1 MDKRQ
6 LANSIWT
13 AANEMRGSLDATDY
27 KDFILGF
34 LFYKYLSDKEVEYFI
49 DNGVPAEELPVELTN
64 ASEANSH
71 IYFTNA
77 RDNLG
82 YYIAYEDLF
91 ESWLSKRATLD
102 VADISEGLRRFDASV
117 HPAHQHLYKD
127 IFASFLSSIRKL
139 GDNASAQAK
148 KLRAIMNVI
157 KDVPTGS
164 GADYDILGYVYEY
177 LIGKFAA
184 NAGKKNGEFY
194 TPHTVALAMAEIVAH
209 HVAERDAIEIYDP
222 TSGSGS
228 LLLNIGQ
235 AVERRAGRVGS
246 IRYYAQEL
254 KQDAYNLTRMNLVM
268 RGMEAS
274 NIVTRRGD
282 SLDQDWPMIDK
293 YDNYNLLRV
302 DAVVSNPPYSAKW
315 DRDQAQSDPRFTE
328 YGLAPETKADY
339 AFLLHELYHL
349 KDDGIM
355 TIILPHGVLFRGGEE
370 EKIRRHLIEKNNI
383 EAVIGLPANIFFG
396 TGISTIVMV
405 LKKQRSADTG
415 VLFVDASKGFV
426 KAGTKNDLRPRDVRK
441 IVDTV
446 IERRDVK
453 KYSRVVSRD
462 EIRENDYNLNIP
474 RYVDSS
480 EDAEYFDIFSTMFGG
495 IPHRELDYFKDY
507 WTSLPGLRESIFEQI
522 SPTHSQVRDGVEITS
537 AVQAHESVADFTQA
551 FTEAFEGFEGALHTR
566 LIENIESVDLL
577 TVEADIR
584 AEIFDR
590 LAGVPLV
597 DDYEVYQHFADAW
610 AGIENDLEVIKREGW
625 DATREVVPNMVV
637 KTKNKQK
644 VEVQDGWLGKVFDF
658 ELVQKVLLNDDLEAI
673 QELREKNAVLAA
685 RLAELFESVDEEDY
699 EQGDVSLANAKGD
712 AFAAAVVK
720 AYAKSLKK
728 NREEVAEGSLNEI
741 LVSAAKALEDQA
753 KTAKDLKTAENEL
766 EGKTITAIASLTD
779 EQVMELLH
787 AQWITGMVEQFFAV
801 PGVVW
806 GRLIDALLALESK
819 YATTL
824 EEVNT
829 QIEGTQAEL
838 ATLMGQ
844 LTGSDADMKGIA
856 ALAEMFGG
864 KN

>member
-6 LANSIWT
+6 LANSIWS
-13 AANEMRGSLDATDY
+13 AANEMRGSLDANDY

-49 DNGVPAEELPVELTN
+49 SNGAPAEELPVELTH

-71 IYFTNA
+71 LYFKIA

-82 YYIAYEDLF
+82 YYIAHDDLF
-91 ESWLSKRATLD
+91 EAWLSKRATLD
-102 VADISEGLRRFDASV
+102 VADITEGLRRFDASV
-117 HPAHQHLYKD
+117 SPAHQHLYKD
-127 IFASFLSSIRKL
+127 IFASFMSSIRKL
-139 GDNASAQAK
+139 GDNAAAQAK

-177 LIGKFAA
+177 LIGQFAA

-194 TPHTVALAMAEIVAH
+194 TPHAVALAMAEIVAH
-209 HVAERDAIEIYDP
+209 HVADRDEIEIYDP

-235 AVERRAGRVGS
+235 AVERRSGREGR

-268 RGMEAS
+268 RGLEAS

-293 YDNYNLLRV
+293 YNNYNLLRV

-315 DRDQAQSDPRFTE
+315 DREQAQSDPRFAG

-355 TIILPHGVLFRGGEE
+355 TIVLPHGVLFRGGEE
-370 EKIRRHLIEKNNI
+370 EKIRRNLIEKNNI

-415 VLFVDASKGFV
+415 VLFIDASQGFV
-426 KAGTKNDLRPRDVRK
+426 KVGTKNDLRARDVRK

-446 IERRDVK
+446 IERRDIE
-453 KYSRVVSRD
+453 KYSRLVSRD

-480 EDAEYFDIFSTMFGG
+480 ADAEYFDIFSTMFGG
-495 IPHRELDYFKDY
+495 IPHRELDCYKDY
-507 WTSLPGLRESIFEQI
+507 WESLPGLRESIFEQM
-522 SPTHSQVRDGVEITS
+522 SPTHSQVRDGVELAET
-537 AVQAHESVADFTQA
+537 VRAHESVAGFTQA
-551 FTEAFEGFEGALHTR
+551 FASAFEGFETALHAR
-566 LIENIESVDLL
+566 LVENLEAVDLL

-584 AEIFDR
+584 ADIFNR
-590 LAGVPLV
+590 LAGVPLI

-644 VEVQDGWLGKVFDF
+644 VEVQDGLLGKVFDF
-658 ELVQKVLLNDDLEAI
+658 ALVQKVLLADDLEAI
-673 QELREKNAVLAA
+673 EQLREKEAVLSA

-699 EQGDVSLANAKGD
+699 ELGDVSLVNAKGD
-712 AFAAAVVK
+712 AFAATAVK
-720 AYAKSLKK
+720 AQAKVIEKSQD
-728 NREEVAEGSLNEI
+728 EVAEGSLEEI
-741 LVSAAKALEDQA
+741 LLNAAKALGEQT
-753 KTAKDLKTAENEL
+753 KTVKALKAAEGEL
-766 EGKTITAIASLTD
+766 EGKTVAAIAALSD

-787 AQWITGMVEQFFAV
+787 AQWITGMVEQFSAV
-801 PGVVW
+801 PGIVV
-806 GRLIDALLALESK
+806 GRLIDALQALEAK

-824 EEVNT
+824 DDVNT
-829 QIEGTQAEL
+829 QIASTQAGL
-838 ATLMGQ
+838 ATLLGQ
-844 LTGSDADMKGIA
+844 LTGPDADMQGIA
-856 ALAEMFGG
+856 ALADMFGG

>member
-49 DNGVPAEELPVELTN
+49 NNGVPAEDLSVELTH
-64 ASEANSH
+64 ASEASPH
-71 IYFTNA
+71 LYFTNS

-117 HPAHQHLYKD
+117 NPAHQHLYKD

-148 KLRAIMNVI
+148 KLRTIMNVI

-177 LIGKFAA
+177 LIGQFAA

-194 TPHTVALAMAEIVAH
+194 TPHAVALAMAEIVAH
-209 HVAERDAIEIYDP
+209 HVADRDAIEIYDP

-235 AVERRAGRVGS
+235 AVERHSGRAGS

-268 RGMEAS
+268 RGLEAS

-315 DRDQAQSDPRFTE
+315 DREQAQSDPRFAG

-355 TIILPHGVLFRGGEE
+355 TIVLPHGVLFRGGEE
-370 EKIRRHLIEKNNI
+370 EKIRRNLIEKNNI

-415 VLFVDASKGFV
+415 VLFIDASQGFV
-426 KAGTKNDLRPRDVRK
+426 KVGTKNDLRARDVRK

-446 IERRDVK
+446 IERRDIE
-453 KYSRVVSRD
+453 KYSRLVSRD

-480 EDAEYFDIFSTMFGG
+480 ADAEYFDIFSTMFGG
-495 IPHRELDYFKDY
+495 IPHRELDCYRDY
-507 WTSLPGLRESIFEQI
+507 WESLPGLRESIFEQL
-522 SPTHSQVRDGVEITS
+522 SPTHSQVRDGVELAAT
-537 AVQAHESVADFTQA
+537 VRAHESVAGFTQDFA
-551 FTEAFEGFEGALHTR
+551 GAFEGFEAALRAR
-566 LIENIESVDLL
+566 LVENLEAVDLL

-584 AEIFDR
+584 ADIFDR
-590 LAGVPLV
+590 LAGVPLI

-625 DATREVVPNMVV
+625 EATREVVPNMVV

-658 ELVQKVLLNDDLEAI
+658 ALVQKVLLADDLEVI
-673 QELREKNAVLAA
+673 EQLREKEAVLSA

-699 EQGDVSLANAKGD
+699 ELGDVSLANAKGD
-712 AFAAAVVK
+712 AFAATVVK
-720 AYAKSLKK
+720 AQAKVIEK
-728 NREEVAEGSLNEI
+728 NQDEVAEGSLEEVLLN
-741 LVSAAKALEDQA
+741 AAQALGEQA
-753 KTAKDLKTAENEL
+753 KTVKALKAAEREL
-766 EGKTITAIASLTD
+766 EGKTVVTIASLSD

-787 AQWITGMVEQFFAV
+787 AQWITGMVEQFSAV
-801 PGVVW
+801 PGIVV
-806 GRLIDALLALESK
+806 GRLIDALQALEAK

-824 EEVNT
+824 DDVNT
-829 QIEGTQAEL
+829 QIASTQAEL

-844 LTGSDADMKGIA
+844 LTGPDADMQGIA
-856 ALAEMFGG
+856 ALADMFGG